1 MLKNCLIILFRV
13 VFLLFFSCARQ
24 IGPGGGPD
32 DKTPPAVLAATP
44 PIGTVSHPIND
55 PISFMF
61 SEWVDGKNAE
71 KCVSIFP
78 PPQEGIKIKVHGKTM
93 IIKPVKAFSES
104 TTYHIELSTSF
115 NDLHGNSI
123 GTPYHFFFSTG
134 KTIDSGKAFGCIVF
148 PERSTSQ
155 PKISLFAENKGDFS
169 DTCYFNLPSYVVQT
183 DSFGAFSFEHVR
195 KGSYRIIGFIDANS
209 DNRLEPGI
217 EQAFAAIDRSI
228 TLDSI
233 VGPLSLFPV
242 ACDTMTNR
250 IVSLKPLTDRVLIG
264 AWTHPNDN
272 IPAEAV
278 AKWRI
283 LRLDSARS
291 VSAPPAIKE
300 YLPIA
305 STVRFMIKLSDTMT
319 MAPYLLSYS
328 VAMPLTRRDQTWSH
342 DSIRFNGTHQR
353 DTTRPIAQVFS
364 PTAAADLK
372 PRLKLVWSKPVIPAA
387 SAWIMIDSLKD
398 TVKLAITRELSDST
412 IFKVQRALKP
422 DRLYRLQMP
431 ETLFTDITGNHPH
444 DTAFGKF
451 SIRTISA
458 ENMCNSL
465 TGGASCLSKN
475 TQRKWLFLPIGA
487 SAVYVSKDSCG
498 TFRFDSLPAGKGR
511 IASFFD
517 FNGDTTP
524 TPGALFPWRKP
535 EPYRLYPDTIEAR
548 ARWDIE
554 GIEIQACK
562 ECTQKKSIPSGATSI
577 LNKQL
582 EKNVPKP
589 EAK

>member
-1 MLKNCLIILFRV
+1 MLKKCV
-13 VFLLFFSCARQ
+13 VVILLFFSCARQ
-24 IGPGGGPD
+24 IAPAGGPD
-32 DKTPPAVLAATP
+32 DKTPPTVLATAP
-44 PIGTVSHPIND
+44 QIGTVSHPVNG
-55 PISFMF
+55 PVSFMF
-61 SEWVDGKNAE
+61 SEWIEDKNAE

-78 PPQEGIKIKVHGKTM
+78 PPQEGIKIKAHGKTM
-93 IIKPVKAFSES
+93 TIKPVKAFSES
-104 TTYHIELSTSF
+104 TTYHIELNTAL

-134 KTIDSGKAFGCIVF
+134 KTIDSGKAFGCIVS
-148 PERSTSQ
+148 PERSASQ
-155 PKISLFAENKGDFS
+155 PKISLFAENKGEFL

-183 DSFGAFSFEHVR
+183 DSFGNFSFEHIR
-195 KGSYRIIGFIDANS
+195 KGAYRIIGFIDANS
-209 DNRLEPGI
+209 DNRLQPGV

-233 VGPLSLFPV
+233 VGPLSLFPLS
-242 ACDTMTNR
+242 ADTMTNR
-250 IVSLKPLTDRVLIG
+250 IASLKPLTDRVLLG
-264 AWTHPNDN
+264 TWTRPSDN
-272 IPAEAV
+272 IPAEV
-278 AKWRI
+278 VTKWRI

-291 VSAPPAIKE
+291 PTAPPAIQE

-328 VAMPLTRRDQTWSH
+328 VARPLTRKDQAWSH
-342 DSIRFNGTHQR
+342 DSIRFNGTHQT
-353 DTTRPIAQVFS
+353 DTTKPIAQSFS
-364 PTAAADLK
+364 PSVAADLK
-372 PRLKLVWSKPVIPAA
+372 PRFKLIWSKPVIPAM

-398 TVKLAITRELSDST
+398 TVKLTIAKELSDST

-422 DRLYRLQMP
+422 DRRYRLQMP
-431 ETLFTDITGNHPH
+431 ETLFTDITGNHPL
-444 DTAFGKF
+444 DTAFGKY
-451 SIRTISA
+451 SVRTVSA

-475 TQRKWLFLPIGA
+475 AQRKWLFLPLGA
-487 SAVYVSKDSCG
+487 SVGYVSQDSCG
-498 TFRFDSLPAGKGR
+498 AFRFDSLPAVKGR
-511 IASFFD
+511 IASFID
-517 FNGDTTP
+517 FNEDNTP

-562 ECTQKKSIPSGATSI
+562 DCSQKKTTPSGATPI
-577 LNKQL
+577 LKKQL